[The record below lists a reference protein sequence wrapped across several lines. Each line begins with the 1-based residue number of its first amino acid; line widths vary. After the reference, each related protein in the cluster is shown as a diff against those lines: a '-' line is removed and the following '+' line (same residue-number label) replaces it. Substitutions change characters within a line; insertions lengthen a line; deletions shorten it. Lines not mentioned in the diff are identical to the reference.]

1 MRLAAIDVGTN
12 SVHMVVA
19 GATRG
24 GGFEVED
31 REREVT
37 QIGRGSF
44 VAGRLQRPAVQ
55 ATLDALSRMVK
66 LARRR
71 DVDRILCVATAAVRE
86 ARNGGQFLQAAREAC
101 GITPRV
107 IPAEEEGRLIYLA
120 VRAAVALGA
129 EPAMILDIGGGSM
142 QMIVGDKDALRLVVS
157 APLGALRLQ
166 ETHLPTDPPSRGD
179 LQKLQRH
186 IRKLAAEPLRS
197 VLRYAP
203 ARVYGSSGSIHA
215 LAQLAALDATGAPL
229 AQLNG
234 ASLTLESLER
244 LTRRLRKMSL
254 AQRAVLRGLDARR
267 AEIILPGAMV
277 LMHVLEALGADRI
290 VITDFGL
297 REGLV
302 TDYVTAH
309 AREISNAGEVEDL
322 RMRSV
327 IDLLQRFQP
336 EERHLRHARHV
347 ASLALAMFDG
357 LRAQH
362 ELGEDVRRLL
372 EYGALLHDVGAV
384 VGYDRHAEHSYY
396 LIKNGNLRGLDAHEV
411 EMIALVA
418 GYHGHA
424 QPRKRH
430 EAVKRLPKRARRA
443 LRWMSAIL
451 RVAEALDRS
460 HFQLVRSVR
469 VERRGPRLTLL
480 LDARRGAELELWA
493 ARRRVDLLEK
503 MLDARVRVEL
513 EAAPERKQATAR
525 RTAAHAPAAQPA
537 AALRTPAPAARPRI
551 VPLPSIAAR

>member
-1 MRLAAIDVGTN
+1 
-12 SVHMVVA
+12 MVVA
-19 GATRG
+19 GMTRG
-24 GGFEVED
+24 GGFDVED

-44 VAGRLQRPAVQ
+44 VAGRLQRPAIR
-55 ATLDALSRMVK
+55 ATLDAISRMVK

-107 IPAEEEGRLIYLA
+107 IPAEEEGRLIFLA
-120 VRAAVALGA
+120 VRASVALGA
-129 EPAMILDIGGGSM
+129 EPSMVLDIGGGSM

-166 ETHLPTDPPSRGD
+166 ETHLRTDPPSRGD

-186 IRKLAAEPLRS
+186 IRTLAAEPLRS
-197 VLRYAP
+197 VLRFAP
-203 ARVYGSSGSIHA
+203 TRVYGSSGSIHA
-215 LAQLAALDATGAPL
+215 LAQLAALEATGAPL

-234 ASLTLESLER
+234 ASLTLEALER

-254 AQRAVLRGLDARR
+254 AQRAMLRGLDARR

-309 AREISNAGEVEDL
+309 AREISNVGEVDDL

-327 IDLLQRFQP
+327 LDLLQRFQP

-347 ASLALAMFDG
+347 VSLALAMFDG
-357 LRAQH
+357 CARSTGSATTC
-362 ELGEDVRRLL
+362 
-372 EYGALLHDVGAV
+372 
-384 VGYDRHAEHSYY
+384 
-396 LIKNGNLRGLDAHEV
+396 
-411 EMIALVA
+411 A
-418 GYHGHA
+418 GC
-424 QPRKRH
+424 
-430 EAVKRLPKRARRA
+430 
-443 LRWMSAIL
+443 SN
-451 RVAEALDRS
+451 
-460 HFQLVRSVR
+460 
-469 VERRGPRLTLL
+469 
-480 LDARRGAELELWA
+480 
-493 ARRRVDLLEK
+493 
-503 MLDARVRVEL
+503 
-513 EAAPERKQATAR
+513 TAR
-525 RTAAHAPAAQPA
+525 CSTTWARWWATTAMRSIRT
-537 AALRTPAPAARPRI
+537 T
-551 VPLPSIAAR
+551 